1 MANTPKRTVR
11 VPDYIW
17 DPAQRMAHRMGMNM
31 SQVIRGVL
39 WVWTMGGDR
48 KKKGKQVSDS

>member
-17 DPAQRMAHRMGMNM
+17 VPAERMARRMGMNM
-31 SQVIRGVL
+31 SQVIRGAL
-39 WVWTMGGDR
+39 WVWTIGGDR
-48 KKKGKQVSDS
+48 KKKGK